1 MATDLPIFLFR
12 GAHALKGRMRGN
24 CQQFTVLN
32 MDRDYSCN
40 LTVLDFQLYNDSET
54 VGISAA
60 ELLSYFKIS
69 LSTVA

>member
-1 MATDLPIFLFR
+1 
-12 GAHALKGRMRGN
+12 MRGN
-24 CQQFTVLN
+24 CQQLTVLN
-32 MDRDYSCN
+32 MDRYYSCN